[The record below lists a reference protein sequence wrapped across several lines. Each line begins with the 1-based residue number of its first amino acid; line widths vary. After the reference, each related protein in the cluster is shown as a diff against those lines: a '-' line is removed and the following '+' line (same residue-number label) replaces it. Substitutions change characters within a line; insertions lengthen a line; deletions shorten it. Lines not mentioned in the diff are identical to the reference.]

1 MERNTKMEEAVK
13 TILQEM
19 GEDVT
24 REGLRDT
31 PKRVAAMF
39 LEVSESLGQ
48 EPPKIALFTNE
59 EKYDQMVTVDKIKYF
74 SMCEHHLVTFFGT
87 VAVGY
92 LPDKKYIGLSKIP
105 RIVKYFASKPQIQEK
120 LTQEIADY
128 LFDTMEPIGLIV
140 VVTGEHMCVGSR
152 GAKQPGVITTT
163 CAIKGNIDKNEFFT
177 LIGK

>member
-92 LPDKKYIGLSKIP
+92 LPDKKWYSYQRDLG
-105 RIVKYFASKPQIQEK
+105 
-120 LTQEIADY
+120 
-128 LFDTMEPIGLIV
+128 
-140 VVTGEHMCVGSR
+140 
-152 GAKQPGVITTT
+152 
-163 CAIKGNIDKNEFFT
+163 
-177 LIGK
+177 